1 MLTQRSVIYRNALY
15 FISAQ
20 SKQCDTVVLL
30 LVFDNSF
37 LQYQNTGKGV
47 IIMVREGVLLRTK
60 VYFVL
65 YCVRIVVPL
74 CSSKWPK
81 AIYLLNQY

>member
-15 FISAQ
+15 FLLNQ
-20 SKQCDTVVLL
+20 MQCDTVVLL